1 MRKISYICNRCGADL
16 RPCMAIKINVS
27 IQRGNNPVDKTS
39 FDFCSKCFLSAK
51 TGFLNGMRP
60 DDTDDPSTTNE
71 LVSDDTK
78 TQGSD
83 VKAEKPDRKTSVPG
97 QNHTISLPNN
107 VHSAD
112 ASKIRRESDKEG
124 LITGSMSAEEKNEI
138 LRLYVEENLSPE
150 QIAVRINRLP
160 RGVKRTIN
168 TAERTG
174 ELAKRKEAFKVKMN
188 PDSIIT
194 DPNNEKEEYHV
205 GSGVSNSGILRD
217 SYVAMPKIETLNGIR
232 YDVGSILAFA
242 KAGWPADKIAE
253 ERHYDEDAV
262 RTIMEK
268 YGYVHKK

>member
-39 FDFCSKCFLSAK
+39 LDFCSKCFLSAK

-60 DDTDDPSTTNE
+60 DDTDDPFTTNE

-97 QNHTISLPNN
+97 QNHAISLPNN

-124 LITGSMSAEEKNEI
+124 LITGSMSAEE
-138 LRLYVEENLSPE
+138 
-150 QIAVRINRLP
+150 
-160 RGVKRTIN
+160 
-168 TAERTG
+168 
-174 ELAKRKEAFKVKMN
+174 
-188 PDSIIT
+188 
-194 DPNNEKEEYHV
+194 
-205 GSGVSNSGILRD
+205 
-217 SYVAMPKIETLNGIR
+217 
-232 YDVGSILAFA
+232 
-242 KAGWPADKIAE
+242 
-253 ERHYDEDAV
+253 
-262 RTIMEK
+262 
-268 YGYVHKK
+268 